1 MTAFPESSSAETPSV
16 PGNNTTITACTDGP
30 LLVRGDFELLR
41 DDGTPIE
48 NKRSTVALCR
58 CGGPAS
64 RRSATA
70 PTRRSGR
77 ERRNR
82 CQYSEQ
88 ARPVNR
94 DDPETKKRLDAGTMR
109 CSVQPFQSEVRL
121 GSNSDGANVL
131 SWGPF
136 WPCPISNSTFW
147 PSSRD
152 L

>member
-41 DDGTPIE
+41 EDGTPIE

-82 CQYSEQ
+82 CQLGTSPTREPR
-88 ARPVNR
+88 RPGNQ
-94 DDPETKKRLDAGTMR
+94 EKAGCR
-109 CSVQPFQSEVRL
+109 HHAVQRPAFSV
-121 GSNSDGANVL
+121 
-131 SWGPF
+131 
-136 WPCPISNSTFW
+136 
-147 PSSRD
+147 
-152 L
+152 